1 VTGTGRRASLAST
14 KVSTDTLVQ
23 ENRRYACGEI
33 ASVHRIRMNRIRA
46 TLQSIDPGGVQITA
60 LIGERPMSEDI
71 NHDRRRLLHTAVT
84 TLAAAE
90 LGMVGS
96 AKARPVDWIR

>member
-1 VTGTGRRASLAST
+1 
-14 KVSTDTLVQ
+14 
-23 ENRRYACGEI
+23 
-33 ASVHRIRMNRIRA
+33 
-46 TLQSIDPGGVQITA
+46 
-60 LIGERPMSEDI
+60 MSEDI
-71 NHDRRRLLHTAVT
+71 NSDRRRLLHTAVT